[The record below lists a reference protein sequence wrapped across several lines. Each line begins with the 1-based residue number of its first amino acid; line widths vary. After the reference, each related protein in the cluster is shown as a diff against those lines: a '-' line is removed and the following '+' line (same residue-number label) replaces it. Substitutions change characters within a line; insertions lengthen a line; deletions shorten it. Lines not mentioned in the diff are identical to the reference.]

1 MRRQCWARVLI
12 AIMVWPAFSHA
23 ENLEKV
29 IKKAVERS
37 TLDQPGTKPFHL
49 RATLAPSFVR
59 NKDSGRTGEI
69 EIWWASPTKWKRELQ
84 TPAFHRVE
92 IVDGDRHWEKN
103 DGDFFP
109 EWLREIALELVKPI
123 PALDEV
129 LEHARSAE
137 RVQMGPMTNLNW
149 ITDTGTAEVH
159 NIRRSWVA
167 VQNNTGLLLYGG
179 GNGWDGGFKD
189 FASFHG
195 RMVARTVTSGGIEV
209 TAKVTILEDLGD
221 ASAGLFDTSAQGGDP
236 QRLQTELIDET
247 TLRKN
252 LLPTDPISWPPLQDG
267 SLQGNFTTEIVVDR
281 DGKIREIGND
291 IAENNGVIATGQ
303 RAVESMRFKPFVI
316 NGMPVQVMSQ
326 ITVPFKI
333 VRPTGTEHFDSAQ
346 TFFERGRH
354 ASFPAAGQGT
364 PYILR
369 AEFDARTLAGNIE
382 KGRYEDTWLSET
394 QWRREAWLASSH
406 YVRSRNGDK
415 TYQFAEGSDAGTLRI
430 VFRALEPI
438 PALDTFQES
447 DWRIKHDPVNEV
459 SAIRVLTGYES
470 PDGQFDTEQ
479 VRAFWF
485 DEKGLLLKSY
495 LKGIESQRSEFEDFN
510 GVKIAHRIDLLKDGK
525 LGMRIRVTEI
535 VPAASVPPKTF
546 EVSKHEWKRAF
557 TDEAR

>member
-1 MRRQCWARVLI
+1 MRVLV

-23 ENLEKV
+23 ENLEKE

-37 TLDQPGTKPFHL
+37 TLDQPSTKPFHL
-49 RATLAPSFVR
+49 KATLAPSFER
-59 NKDSGRTGEI
+59 DRDSGRTGEV
-69 EIWWASPTKWKRELQ
+69 EIWWASPSKWKRELK
-84 TPAFHRVE
+84 TPGFHRVE
-92 IVDGDRHWEKN
+92 IVDGDRRWEKN

-109 EWLREIALELVKPI
+109 EWLREVALELVKPI

-129 LEHARSAE
+129 LEHAKTAE
-137 RVQMGPMTNLNW
+137 RVQMGPTTNLNW

-167 VQNNTGLLLYGG
+167 VQNNTSLLLYGG
-179 GNGWDGGFKD
+179 GFGWSGGFED
-189 FASFHG
+189 YASFHG
-195 RMVARTVTSGGIEV
+195 RMVARTVTSGGTEV
-209 TAKVTILEDLGD
+209 TAKVTVLEDLGD
-221 ASAGLFDTSAQGGDP
+221 ASAGLFDAVVQGGDP
-236 QRLQTELIDET
+236 QPLQTVLIDET

-252 LLPTDPISWPPLQDG
+252 LLPMDPISWPPLQDG
-267 SLQGNFTTEIVVDR
+267 SLQGNFTTDVVVDR
-281 DGKIREIGND
+281 DGKVRELGTN
-291 IAENNGVIATGQ
+291 IAENNGVIKTGEH
-303 RAVESMRFKPFVI
+303 AVESMRFKPFVI
-316 NGMPVQVMSQ
+316 NGVSVQVMSQ

-333 VRPTGTEHFDSAQ
+333 VRPTGIETFESPQ

-354 ASFPAAGQGT
+354 ASFPAASQGT

-369 AEFDARTLAGNIE
+369 AEFDARTLAGNVE

-415 TYQFAEGSDAGTLRI
+415 SYQFAEGPDAGTLRI

-447 DWRIKHDPVNEV
+447 DWRIKHDPVNGAN
-459 SAIRVLTGYES
+459 AIRVLTGYES
-470 PDGQFDTEQ
+470 PEGKFDVEQ

-485 DEKGLLLKSY
+485 DNNGLLLKSY
-495 LKGIESQRSEFEDFN
+495 FKGIESQRSEFEDFN
-510 GVKIAHRIDLLKDGK
+510 GIKIAHRIDLLKDGK

-535 VPAASVPPKTF
+535 APAASVPPKTF
-546 EVSKHEWKRAF
+546 EVPKHEWTRAF

>member
-1 MRRQCWARVLI
+1 MHRQCWIGVLI
-12 AIMVWPAFSHA
+12 AIIVWPAFSHA
-23 ENLEKV
+23 ENLEKE

-49 RATLAPSFVR
+49 KATLAPSFER
-59 NKDSGRTGEI
+59 DKDSGRTGEV

-84 TPAFHRVE
+84 SPSFHRVE
-92 IVDGDRHWEKN
+92 IVDGDRRWEKS

-129 LEHARSAE
+129 LEHARTAE

-167 VQNNTGLLLYGG
+167 VQNSTGLLLYGG
-179 GNGWDGGFKD
+179 GYGWDGGFKD
-189 FASFHG
+189 YASFHG
-195 RMVARTVTSGGIEV
+195 RMVARTVTSGSPEV
-209 TAKVTILEDLGD
+209 TAKITTLEEFGD
-221 ASAGLFDTSAQGGDP
+221 TPAGFFDATSKGGDP
-236 QRLQTELIDET
+236 QSLQTVLIDEIA
-247 TLRKN
+247 LRKN
-252 LLPTDPISWPPLQDG
+252 LLPMEPISWPPLQDG

-281 DGKIREIGND
+281 DGKVRELGVM
-291 IAENNGVIATGQ
+291 IAENNGVKDTGK

-316 NGMPVQVMSQ
+316 NGNPVQVLSQ

-333 VRPTGTEHFDSAQ
+333 VRPAGTENFDSAQ
-346 TFFERGRH
+346 TFFERARRV
-354 ASFPAAGQGT
+354 SFPAAGQGT

-369 AEFDARTLAGNIE
+369 AEFEARGRGGTID

-394 QWRREAWLASSH
+394 QWRREAWFESSH

-415 TYQFAEGSDAGTLRI
+415 TFQFAEGPDAATLRL

-438 PALDTFQES
+438 PAIDTFQES
-447 DWRIKHDPVNEV
+447 DWRIKRDPVNGAN
-459 SAIRVLTGYES
+459 AIRVLTGYES
-470 PDGQFDTEQ
+470 PEGKFEAEQ

-485 DEKGLLLKSY
+485 DNNGLLLKSY
-495 LKGIESQRSEFEDFN
+495 FKGIESQRSEFEDFN

-525 LGMRIRVTEI
+525 PGMRIRVTEI